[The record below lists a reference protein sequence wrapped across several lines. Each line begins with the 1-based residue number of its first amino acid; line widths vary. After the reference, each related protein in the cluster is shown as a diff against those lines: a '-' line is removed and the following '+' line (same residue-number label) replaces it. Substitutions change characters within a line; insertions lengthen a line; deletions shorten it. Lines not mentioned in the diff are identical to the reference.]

1 MPLNNE
7 LLISGSRVRAPH
19 GPLGAKPTEQ
29 VNVGAKAFRKH
40 LRCSFFIFQNN

>member
-1 MPLNNE
+1 MLSHQHLPVP
-7 LLISGSRVRAPH
+7 RVRAPH